1 MFKILTLIGIIFT
14 GNIFCSAMEK
24 DGGFSLEEGGV
35 DEARQSLI
43 ASQTSAEIPVTK
55 LQYFKIFWETARA
68 TYNAYSAN
76 DDEKVA
82 NQKFFLQEKFEEMQ
96 LTLEVMPSLTL
107 QSMNTQLESVS
118 AYKYYKNAYNAEMR
132 LLKAKL
138 NEES

>member
-1 MFKILTLIGIIFT
+1 MFTLMGLIIT
-14 GNIFCSAMEK
+14 GNVFCAATEVS
-24 DGGFSLEEGGV
+24 DSSLEE
-35 DEARQSLI
+35 DDARQGLTT
-43 ASQTSAEIPVTK
+43 SQISAATPATK

-76 DDEKVA
+76 DGEKVA
-82 NQKFFLQEKFEEMQ
+82 NQKVFLQQNFEEMQ
-96 LTLEVMPSLTL
+96 RTLGDTFSLTL

-118 AYKYYKNAYNAEMR
+118 AYKYYKNAYNAEKK